1 MPERHGMKGPPMVP
15 RNEYSEAHDL
25 LNKLEDILIRSDL
38 PIERYGMLIREAEM
52 KIVGRKDIAD
62 IIHILSR
69 LALLIDE
76 HNGR

>member
-1 MPERHGMKGPPMVP
+1 MPA

-25 LNKLEDILIRSDL
+25 LNKLEDVLIRSGI
-38 PIERYGMLIREAEM
+38 PGEHYEMLIREAEI
-52 KIVGRKDIAD
+52 KIVGRRDIAD

-69 LALLIDE
+69 LASLIDE